1 MDGVLFVRSISVL
14 LSLHFLLMI
23 CSPVNFSKQTEAEG
37 VEVIA
42 VCITAILPLI
52 EQWPHVCRNNA
63 HSYIRYAVFNKTEIV
78 LPTKLF

>member
-14 LSLHFLLMI
+14 LSLHFLLML
-23 CSPVNFSKQTEAEG
+23 CSPVNFHRQTEAEG

-52 EQWPHVCRNNA
+52 EQWPHVCRYSA
-63 HSYIRYAVFNKTEIV
+63 LSYIRYAVCNGAEMG
-78 LPTKLF
+78 LPIK